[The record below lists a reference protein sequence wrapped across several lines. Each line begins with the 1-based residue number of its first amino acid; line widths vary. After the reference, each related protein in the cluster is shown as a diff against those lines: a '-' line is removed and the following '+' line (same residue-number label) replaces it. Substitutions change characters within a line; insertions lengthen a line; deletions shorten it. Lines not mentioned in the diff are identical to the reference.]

1 MDPSGAPARD
11 RPARRQLDGGPRA
24 PPAPKGTIEKLRIL
38 PLISVYSIGRSPI
51 GNYSNHGQDSKFLNS
66 SKCPLFITLMN
77 HTTALVQHERLR
89 IHRGCPV
96 PSNPSAA
103 RTARA
108 LTSPMGPSYAPHEP
122 HGPLLRPSRALMS
135 PHEPL
140 PRPSRALMSL
150 SHAPHE
156 PHAPLL
162 RPSRAPKGPSYAP
175 HEPPRAP
182 LTPLTS
188 PHGPLLR
195 PSRAPWAPCASP
207 TGVPR
212 MSPTSPQRP
221 FRASSSMSPPGPVR
235 STRVARAPSDGD

>member
-1 MDPSGAPARD
+1 VTLRVVLAGREAQVDPSGAPARD

-24 PPAPKGTIEKLRIL
+24 PPAPKGKIEKLRIL

-122 HGPLLRPSRALMS
+122 HAPRHASAAPS
-135 PHEPL
+135 PTH
-140 PRPSRALMSL
+140 
-150 SHAPHE
+150 
-156 PHAPLL
+156 
-162 RPSRAPKGPSYAP
+162 
-175 HEPPRAP
+175 P
-182 LTPLTS
+182 LTT
-188 PHGPLLR
+188 
-195 PSRAPWAPCASP
+195 
-207 TGVPR
+207 PR
-212 MSPTSPQRP
+212 R
-221 FRASSSMSPPGPVR
+221 
-235 STRVARAPSDGD
+235 RVQARQQAA